1 MAPMRSTDLAMLVAD
16 RSSTALANAATS
28 VQACRLRRGLI

>member
-1 MAPMRSTDLAMLVAD
+1 MAPMRSTDLAMPVAD
-16 RSSTALANAATS
+16 RFSTALANASTP

>member
-28 VQACRLRRGLI
+28 AQACRLRRGLI